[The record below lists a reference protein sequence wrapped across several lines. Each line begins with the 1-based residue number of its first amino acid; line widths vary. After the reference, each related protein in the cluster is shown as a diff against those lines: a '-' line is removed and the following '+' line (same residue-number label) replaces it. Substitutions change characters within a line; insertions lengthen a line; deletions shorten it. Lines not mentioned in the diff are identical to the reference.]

1 MAFVNALRPLRLFLG
16 ELCGQKLLFVRD
28 ENQKTLIAKL
38 AKERP
43 QRTQRNS
50 TQAQLRDSRPETMK
64 AIRVQHTG
72 GPEVMEL
79 AEVPVPQAK
88 PTEAVVK
95 VAVAGVNSI
104 DGYFRDGKFR
114 TPLPF
119 IPGQEG
125 VGVVTAVGANT
136 KTVKVGDRVAWS
148 GTLGSY
154 AEFVAAEE
162 EHLVPVPA
170 AITDERAAA
179 SMMQGLTAHYLVN
192 DAHKLKAGETALVHA
207 AAGGVGLLLVQLA
220 HAIGARVIGTASSE
234 EKAQLARE
242 AGADEV
248 VVFTQQDFESEV
260 KRLTGGKGVE
270 VVYDGVGKATFEKN
284 LNVMRLRGMLV
295 LYGMSSGPV
304 PPVDPAKLSE
314 KGSLYMARTT
324 LAHFTATREELLA
337 RTSDL
342 FRMIA
347 DGKLKVKIA
356 KTYPLAEAA
365 QAHRDMES
373 RKIAGKLLLVL

>member
-1 MAFVNALRPLRLFLG
+1 
-16 ELCGQKLLFVRD
+16 
-28 ENQKTLIAKL
+28 
-38 AKERP
+38 
-43 QRTQRNS
+43 
-50 TQAQLRDSRPETMK
+50 MK

-72 GPEVMEL
+72 GPEVMEV
-79 AEVPVPQAK
+79 ADVAMPRPK
-88 PTEAVVK
+88 PNEAVVK
-95 VAVAGVNSI
+95 VSAAGVNSI
-104 DGYFRDGKFR
+104 DGQFRDGSLR

-125 VGVVTAVGANT
+125 AGVVTEVGSQA

-148 GTLGSY
+148 GVLGSY
-154 AEFVAAEE
+154 AEFVVSPE

-170 AITDERAAA
+170 ALSDQQAAA
-179 SMMQGLTAHYLVN
+179 AMMHGLTAHYLVN

-207 AAGGVGLLLVQLA
+207 AAGGVGLLLVQMA
-220 HAIGARVIGTASSE
+220 RAIGARVIGTASSE
-234 EKAQLARE
+234 EKAKLARD

-248 VVFTQQDFESEV
+248 IIFTRQDFESEV
-260 KRLTGGKGVE
+260 KRLTGGKGVD

-337 RTSDL
+337 RTTAL
-342 FRMIA
+342 FAMIA
-347 DGKLKVKIA
+347 DGRLKLRIA
-356 KTYPLAEAA
+356 KAYPLAEAA
-365 QAHRDMES
+365 QAHRDMEA
-373 RKIAGKLLLVL
+373 RKVAGKLLLVP

>member
-1 MAFVNALRPLRLFLG
+1 MAAKDLCTCRQRRCCRRVHWSFLRKKRTPKDDELG
-16 ELCGQKLLFVRD
+16 A
-28 ENQKTLIAKL
+28 I
-38 AKERP
+38 
-43 QRTQRNS
+43 
-50 TQAQLRDSRPETMK
+50 ETIMK
-64 AIRVQHTG
+64 AIRVQHIG
-72 GPEVMEL
+72 GPDVMEL
-79 AEVPVPQAK
+79 AEVPTPQPKAS
-88 PTEAVVK
+88 EAVVK
-95 VAVAGVNSI
+95 VNVAGVNSI
-104 DGYFRDGKFR
+104 DGQFRDGRLR

-125 VGVVTAVGANT
+125 AGVVTAVGPQVKAL
-136 KTVKVGDRVAWS
+136 KVGDRVAWS

-154 AEFVAAEE
+154 AEYVAAPE

-170 AITDERAAA
+170 AISDDQATAA
-179 SMMQGLTAHYLVN
+179 MMHGLTAHYLVT

-207 AAGGVGLLLVQLA
+207 AAGGVGLMVVQMA
-220 HAIGARVIGTASSE
+220 HAIGARVIGTASSD

-248 VVFTQQDFESEV
+248 IVFTRQDFETEV

-295 LYGMSSGPV
+295 VYGMSSGAV
-304 PPVDPAKLSE
+304 PPVDPAKLSD

-337 RTSDL
+337 RTSAL
-342 FRMIA
+342 FSMIA
-347 DGKLKVKIA
+347 DGKLKVRIA
-356 KTYPLAEAA
+356 KKYPLAEAA
-365 QAHRDMES
+365 QAHRDMEA
-373 RKIAGKLLLVL
+373 RTLAGKLLLVP

>member
-1 MAFVNALRPLRLFLG
+1 
-16 ELCGQKLLFVRD
+16 
-28 ENQKTLIAKL
+28 
-38 AKERP
+38 
-43 QRTQRNS
+43 
-50 TQAQLRDSRPETMK
+50 
-64 AIRVQHTG
+64 
-72 GPEVMEL
+72 
-79 AEVPVPQAK
+79 
-88 PTEAVVK
+88 VVK
-95 VAVAGVNSI
+95 VAAAGVNAI
-104 DGYFRDGKFR
+104 DGQFRDGSLR

-125 VGVVTAVGANT
+125 AGVVTEVGAQA

-148 GTLGSY
+148 GVLGSY
-154 AEFVAAEE
+154 AEYVVSPE

-170 AITDERAAA
+170 GLTDEQAAA
-179 SMMQGLTAHYLVN
+179 AMMHGLTAHYLVN

-207 AAGGVGLLLVQLA
+207 AAGGVGLLLVQMA
-220 HAIGARVIGTASSE
+220 RAIGARVIGTASSE
-234 EKAQLARE
+234 EKAWLARE

-248 VVFTQQDFESEV
+248 IVFTRQDFESEV
-260 KRLTGGKGVE
+260 KRLTDGKGVD

-337 RTSDL
+337 RTGAL
-342 FRMIA
+342 FAMIA
-347 DGKLKVKIA
+347 DGKLKVRIA

-365 QAHRDMES
+365 QAHRDMEA
-373 RKIAGKLLLVL
+373 RKVAGKLLLVP

>member
-1 MAFVNALRPLRLFLG
+1 
-16 ELCGQKLLFVRD
+16 
-28 ENQKTLIAKL
+28 
-38 AKERP
+38 
-43 QRTQRNS
+43 
-50 TQAQLRDSRPETMK
+50 MK
-64 AIRVQHTG
+64 AIRVERTG

-79 AEVPVPQAK
+79 VDLPVPHPKSGDALI
-88 PTEAVVK
+88 K
-95 VAVAGVNSI
+95 VAAAGVNSI
-104 DGYFRDGKFR
+104 DGHFRDGSFR

-125 VGVVTAVGANT
+125 SGVVTAVGSQ
-136 KTVKVGDRVAWS
+136 VKAVKEGDRVAWS
-148 GTLGSY
+148 GALGSY
-154 AEFVAAEE
+154 AEYVASPE

-170 AITDERAAA
+170 SITNEQAAA
-179 SMMQGLTAHYLVN
+179 AMMHGLTAHYLVN

-207 AAGGVGLLLVQLA
+207 AAGGVGFLLVQLA
-220 HAIGARVIGTASSE
+220 HAVGARVIGTASSD
-234 EKAQLARE
+234 EKALLARE

-248 VVFTQQDFESEV
+248 IVYTREDFESEV
-260 KRLTGGKGVE
+260 KRLTAGKGVE

-284 LNVMRLRGMLV
+284 LNVMKLRGLLV

-342 FRMIA
+342 FSMIA
-347 DGKLKVKIA
+347 AGKLKLRIA
-356 KTYPLAEAA
+356 KTYPLAEAP
-365 QAHRDMES
+365 QAHRDLEA
-373 RKIAGKLLLVL
+373 RKMAGKLLLIP